1 MQEKRE
7 LTQRERNVDQLRGG
21 EDTDYLR
28 SPMKLLSIDVRFE
41 YPVHFTSGVFETA
54 NDTLAQVIH
63 RKEPRR
69 RHRVMLVLD
78 RGVTDTRP
86 ASWRRDFARYFEIHG
101 IDLVAEI
108 VLEGGEG
115 VKSDR
120 GALEALL
127 SSMDEHGMDRQ
138 SFVVIV
144 GGGAV
149 LDMAGYAAAIAH
161 RGIRVIRVPTT
172 VLAQADSGI
181 GVKNGVN
188 AFGKKNF
195 VGTFSPP
202 FAVINDARFFET
214 LGRRDLV
221 AGMAEAVKVSLIR
234 DRTFFQWL
242 RRQSAALAACDL
254 GAITELVRRSAELH
268 LNHIATSGD
277 PFELGSSRPLDF
289 GHWAAHKLESMTN
302 HRLRHGEAVAI
313 GLAIDTLYSAAQGL
327 CREEVAE
334 AVLGTLERIGF
345 ALWDEALEERIP
357 GQRPRI
363 LEGLEEFR
371 EHLGGEL
378 TLTMLRDIGE
388 AIEIHEVDEPLLVS
402 CLDVLRSKAARVG
415 AA

>member
-1 MQEKRE
+1 
-7 LTQRERNVDQLRGG
+7 
-21 EDTDYLR
+21 
-28 SPMKLLSIDVRFE
+28 
-41 YPVHFTSGVFETA
+41 
-54 NDTLAQVIH
+54 
-63 RKEPRR
+63 
-69 RHRVMLVLD
+69 LVLD
-78 RGVTDTRP
+78 RGVADARP
-86 ASWRRDFARYFEIHG
+86 ASFRRDIARYFATYNVELAAE
-101 IDLVAEI
+101 LV
-108 VLEGGEG
+108 LTGGEAI
-115 VKSDR
+115 KSDR
-120 GALEALL
+120 EALEALL
-127 SSMDEHGMDRQ
+127 SAIDEHRLDRQ

-161 RGIRVIRVPTT
+161 RGVRVIRIPTT

-195 VGTFSPP
+195 VGTFAPP
-202 FAVINDARFFET
+202 FAVINDVRLLET
-214 LGRRDLV
+214 LGRRDLL
-221 AGMAEAVKVSLIR
+221 AGMAEAVKVALIR

-242 RRQSAALAACDL
+242 RRESAALAACEM
-254 GAITELVRRSAELH
+254 GAVAELVRRSAELH
-268 LNHIATSGD
+268 LTHIASSGD

-313 GLAIDTLYSAAQGL
+313 GIALDTLYSAAEGL
-327 CREEVAE
+327 CREEVAD
-334 AVLGTLERIGF
+334 AVLDTFDRIGL
-345 ALWDEALEERIP
+345 AVWDEALEERIV

-378 TLTMLRDIGE
+378 TLTMLRDIGD
-388 AIEIHEVDEPLLVS
+388 AIEVHEVDEPLMLS
-402 CLDVLRSKAARVG
+402 CLDVLRARAARVG